1 MKPNQHKMPCADL
14 YAKKQFSKAETA
26 KRPKI
31 FIFLFK
37 FVFGHFLI
45 RVDLKIVKPTVF
57 SGDHA
62 VF

>member
-1 MKPNQHKMPCADL
+1 MPCADL
-14 YAKKQFSKAETA
+14 YAKKEFSKAETA